1 MNSRMLIAVSCVGAI
16 LTSFAVAQSPGRL
29 PGTNYIPHL
38 GDIMGAT
45 QLRHFKLSFAGKLR
59 NWELAAYELDQI
71 KESFQDAATLYP
83 GIPVTDM
90 TIVVEPVQRL
100 EEAIRNKDPKK
111 FATAFNELTAA
122 CNGCHQAI
130 GRGFI
135 VIKIPTSSPF
145 SNQIFE
151 PAAKPRP

>member
-1 MNSRMLIAVSCVGAI
+1 MSSRMLIAVSCVGAI
-16 LTSFAVAQSPGRL
+16 LTSLAAAQSPGSL
-29 PGTNYIPHL
+29 PSTNYIPHL

-100 EEAIRNKDPKK
+100 EEAIQKKDPKK
-111 FATAFNELTAA
+111 FAAAFNELTAA

-135 VIKIPTSSPF
+135 VIKVPTSSPF
-145 SNQIFE
+145 SNQVFE
-151 PAAKPRP
+151 PAARP

>member
-1 MNSRMLIAVSCVGAI
+1 MRSRMLIAVSCAGAI
-16 LTSFAVAQSPGRL
+16 LASFAAAQSPADCQAQTIFRIL
-29 PGTNYIPHL
+29 
-38 GDIMGAT
+38 AT
-45 QLRHFKLSFAGKLR
+45 SWEQSQLRHFKLSFAGKLR

-90 TIVVEPVQRL
+90 TIVVEPVRRL
-100 EEAIRNKDPKK
+100 SEAIQTKDLQK
-111 FATAFNELTAA
+111 FSAAFTELTAA

-135 VIKIPTSSPF
+135 VIQVPTSSPF

-151 PAAKPRP
+151 PAAKP